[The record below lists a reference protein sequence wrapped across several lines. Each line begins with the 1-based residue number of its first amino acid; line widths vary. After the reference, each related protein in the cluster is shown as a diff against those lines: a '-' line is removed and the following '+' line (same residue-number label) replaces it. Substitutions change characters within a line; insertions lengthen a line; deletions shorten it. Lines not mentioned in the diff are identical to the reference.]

1 MGRALVAAF
10 VAAAALGVSG
20 PGLWSRTEI
29 LSADGALSI
38 RTERVLHQHAPAEWR
53 IAASRPI
60 HRLRV
65 AGEALRSFE
74 LGPLGPGS
82 AWRSAGSGELVLEF
96 GEPLEGE
103 LVIPVTPREPGRA
116 LARFRADDGPVVS
129 LSHLVLP

>member
-1 MGRALVAAF
+1 MAAF

-20 PGLWSRTEI
+20 PGLWSRTE
-29 LSADGALSI
+29 LRSPDGTLSI

-65 AGEALRSFE
+65 AGDALRSFE
-74 LGPLGPGS
+74 LGPLGPGAS
-82 AWRSAGSGELVLEF
+82 WRSVDSGELVLEF
-96 GEPLEGE
+96 REPRGGE
-103 LVIPVTPREPGRA
+103 LAIPLTPREPGRA